1 MASSSLKVDLE
12 ELQDLDKASF
22 GKLATFL
29 PHPLNASVIAAY
41 TAPKNLQSNL
51 RIIISLKSPTGDVKI
66 IFIVQIIHCFD
77 VTEGLGN

>member
-29 PHPLNASVIAAY
+29 PHPLNASVIAVY
-41 TAPKNLQSNL
+41 TAPKTLRSNL
-51 RIIISLKSPTGDVKI
+51 RIIISFKVRPEKI
-66 IFIVQIIHCFD
+66 I
-77 VTEGLGN
+77 